1 MRQRTIAPFVLGSAF
16 LGLGLL
22 ILVIGLPFGFSRG
35 PSGPRLVFAQPEVD
49 YGDVPVE
56 QMVTHYFEFTNQG
69 DAPLSIDAEPAVE
82 TVAGC

>member
-1 MRQRTIAPFVLGSAF
+1 MQRRTIAPFALGSVF

-22 ILVIGLPFGFSRG
+22 ILVIGFPFGISRG

-49 YGDVPVE
+49 YGDVPVDE
-56 QMVTHYFEFTNQG
+56 MVTHYFEFANYG
-69 DAPLSIDAEPAVE
+69 HAPLIIDGEPAVE